1 MQPSVPSAVHSQRLH
16 LSVPFDPLHGG
27 QGFFPTTGRFLGPG
41 WARLWNC
48 DGHAYISSSP
58 QPPAGWR
65 ERLGSVFLEP
75 GGCSADMTAWELL
88 PEGGRLACLA
98 QLGSGLLQAGHE
110 LHDFPRLGSTHK
122 RKLILRKGV
131 PMPGSGTAPAPQE
144 AGGAQ
149 RGQRQAALVH
159 LFLLWPCLP
168 RNLHSAH
175 FYNILSIPKQ
185 FHAV

>member
-131 PMPGSGTAPAPQE
+131 PMPGSGTAPAPP
-144 AGGAQ
+144 GGR
-149 RGQRQAALVH
+149 RGTERPETGCPSPPFPALA
-159 LFLLWPCLP
+159 LP
-168 RNLHSAH
+168 ATQPPLCPISTI
-175 FYNILSIPKQ
+175 F
-185 FHAV
+185 